1 MKNNNTVLV
10 IVVMLLLA
18 AGAFYLYQNSQMTVV
33 PETADVEE
41 TTVVEEVPEALLA
54 GEVSVNLDAVDINT
68 VDQSGVAVITE
79 TETGVQVEITLTT
92 LEATELQPAH
102 IHLGECPGV
111 GEIAY
116 PLEDVV
122 DGQSTTLLP
131 VTMAELKEMLPLA
144 INIHK
149 SAEELSVYTACG
161 SIEL

>member
-18 AGAFYLYQNSQMTVV
+18 AGAFYLYQNSKMTVV
-33 PETADVEE
+33 PETADVKE
-41 TTVVEEVPEALLA
+41 TTVVEEVPEVMPA
-54 GEVSVNLDAVDINT
+54 EVSVTLDAIDVNT
-68 VDQSGVAVITE
+68 IDQSGVAVITE
-79 TETGVQVEITLTT
+79 TETGIQVAITLTT

-102 IHLGECPGV
+102 IHKGECPGV

-122 DGQSTTLLP
+122 DGQSTTQLP
-131 VTMAELKEMLPLA
+131 VAIADLKAMLPLA

-161 SIEL
+161 SLEL